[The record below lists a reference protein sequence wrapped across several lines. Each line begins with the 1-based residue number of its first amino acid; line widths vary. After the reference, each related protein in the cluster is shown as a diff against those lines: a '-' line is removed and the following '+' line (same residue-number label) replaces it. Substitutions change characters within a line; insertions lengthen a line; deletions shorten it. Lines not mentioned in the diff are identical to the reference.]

1 MAKVKKQEQFQILIE
16 KEMNNNKGELSYLE
30 IISEYMEEKGMTEK
44 QIRALCSANL
54 IEKLFI
60 ESSRNNLL
68 TEKISTAELPI
79 S

>member
-1 MAKVKKQEQFQILIE
+1 MVKVKKQEQFQILIE
-16 KEMNNNKGELSYLE
+16 SEMKRNKGELSYLE
-30 IISEYMEEKGMTEK
+30 IISEYMEDKQMTEK
-44 QIRALCSANL
+44 QIRSLCSPNL

-68 TEKISTAELPI
+68 TEKMSTAELPI

>member
-1 MAKVKKQEQFQILIE
+1 MVKVKKQEQFQILIE
-16 KEMNNNKGELSYLE
+16 SEMKKNKGELSYLE
-30 IISEYMEEKGMTEK
+30 IISDYMEVKQMTEK
-44 QIRALCSANL
+44 QIRSLCSPNL

-68 TEKISTAELPI
+68 TEKMSTAELPI

>member
-16 KEMNNNKGELSYLE
+16 SEMIKSKGELSYLE
-30 IISEYMEEKGMTEK
+30 IISEYMEDKQMTEK
-44 QIRALCSANL
+44 QIHALCSQNL
-54 IEKLFI
+54 IEKLFV

-68 TEKISTAELPI
+68 TEKISIAELPI

>member
-1 MAKVKKQEQFQILIE
+1 MVKVKKQEQFQILIE

-30 IISEYMEEKGMTEK
+30 IISEYMEDKQISEK

>member
-16 KEMNNNKGELSYLE
+16 SEMKKSKGELSYLE
-30 IISEYMEEKGMTEK
+30 IISEYMIDKQMTEK
-44 QIRALCSANL
+44 QIRALCSVNL
-54 IEKLFI
+54 IEKLFV

-68 TEKISTAELPI
+68 TEKLSTAELPI

>member
-1 MAKVKKQEQFQILIE
+1 MVKVKKQEQFQILIE
-16 KEMNNNKGELSYLE
+16 KEMKKSKGELSYLE
-30 IISEYMEEKGMTEK
+30 IISEYMEDKQMTEK
-44 QIRALCSANL
+44 QIRALCSPNL

>member
-1 MAKVKKQEQFQILIE
+1 MVKVKKQEQFQILIE
-16 KEMNNNKGELSYLE
+16 SEMKKNKGELSYLE
-30 IISEYMEEKGMTEK
+30 IISDYMEDKQMTEK
-44 QIRALCSANL
+44 QIRSLCSPNL

-68 TEKISTAELPI
+68 TEKMSTAELPI